1 MSESTGGAEARADG
15 AARPGTVLW
24 YESPAAEWVEALPVG
39 NGRLGAMVFGGVAR
53 ERIQFNED
61 TLWTGKPHEY
71 DHPGAADHLE
81 TIRRLLREGKQKEAE
96 DLASEHFMSVPLGQM
111 AYQPFGDLRLDFP
124 GHEEATGYR
133 RSLDLDAAVAKVA
146 YTVGGVTFTREV
158 FASAIDQVIVVRIA
172 ADRPGSV
179 SLTARMESP
188 HEEHATRA
196 SGPVEVS
203 LAGRVKDA
211 PNKRRS
217 AQECVMRFEARL
229 RAIPEP
235 EARAANCPE
244 RELRE
249 GGGKVTSTDEGITVE
264 GADAVTLLLAAATNF
279 VDFRDV
285 SGDPASRSEEAMDRA
300 AGKGYEEM
308 KDAHLADHRRL
319 FRRVTLDLGATD
331 AAPRRVAALAE
342 PD

>member
-172 ADRPGSV
+172 ADRPGAV

-196 SGPVEVS
+196 SGPGEIS
-203 LAGRVKDA
+203 LAGKVGDDHSK
-211 PNKRRS
+211 KRS

-229 RAIPEP
+229 RV
-235 EARAANCPE
+235 RA
-244 RELRE
+244 E
-249 GGGKVTSTDEGITVE
+249 GGEVGGGDETITVE

-285 SGDPASRSEEAMDRA
+285 SGDPASRSEEAIGKA
-300 AGKGYEEM
+300 AGKGYEAM
-308 KDAHLADHRRL
+308 KEAHLADHRSL
-319 FRRVTLDLGATD
+319 
-331 AAPRRVAALAE
+331 
-342 PD
+342 